1 MCDFTEFENT
11 IYDSSLHD
19 YINGNVMCMLKRN
32 ENRDVNKLTKDIIID
47 YYFHKNNIPK
57 ENYNIYSKKYDDIIS
72 NSFTIINNEKTN
84 IINNDSEQF
93 TKYYSDTEW
102 EKDKELHYKQYFG
115 RYKDLLYIIEYY
127 EKLREEEENKIYVD
141 EISEDYN
148 EDNVNYLSDEE
159 YYFSDEYYLDEEE
172 DESYDDYYDY

>member
-1 MCDFTEFENT
+1 LIT
-11 IYDSSLHD
+11 IFIKIISL
-19 YINGNVMCMLKRN
+19 K
-32 ENRDVNKLTKDIIID
+32 KIII
-47 YYFHKNNIPK
+47 FIQ
-57 ENYNIYSKKYDDIIS
+57 KKYDDIIT

-141 EISEDYN
+141 EISEDCN
-148 EDNVNYLSDEE
+148 EDNIHYLSDEE
-159 YYFSDEYYLDEEE
+159 YYFSDEFYLDEEE
-172 DESYDDYYDY
+172 DELNDDYYDY